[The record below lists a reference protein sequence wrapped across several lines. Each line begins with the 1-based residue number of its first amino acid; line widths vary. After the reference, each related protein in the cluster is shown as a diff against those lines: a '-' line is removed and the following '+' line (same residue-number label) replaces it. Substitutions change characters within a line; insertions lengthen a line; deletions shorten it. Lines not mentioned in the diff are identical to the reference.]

1 MRDTLQRLIHKTLW
15 LHLLLLW
22 FVAQKAAAK
31 NGERITRGHVSR
43 ERGGVE
49 SSQLSGYSFGAESR
63 EGSGMGSGRSWA
75 PQVAQR
81 QAHLL
86 LPAQAL
92 TRTDEK
98 GVVILLGVRPGIS
111 TLHSVQVPQ
120 ELFFEDFDL
129 SDRFR
134 NNAWIVLSVASWGV
148 SLHTAFC
155 TDKTGWACIYMSCW
169 HAYIS

>member
-1 MRDTLQRLIHKTLW
+1 M
-15 LHLLLLW
+15 
-22 FVAQKAAAK
+22 
-31 NGERITRGHVSR
+31 
-43 ERGGVE
+43 
-49 SSQLSGYSFGAESR
+49 
-63 EGSGMGSGRSWA
+63 
-75 PQVAQR
+75 AQR

-155 TDKTGWACIYMSCW
+155 IDKTG
-169 HAYIS
+169 